1 MGNGEHPY
9 VALAREAIRHYL
21 STGEIL
27 DKEGFAS
34 DTPPTGVFVSLHT
47 AAPPG
52 AEEGALRGCVGTI
65 RPRQTTMSGEIARSA
80 VSAAVA
86 DPRFA
91 PLTLNEVDDLDITV
105 YLLGEPEPI
114 SGPADLDPDHYG
126 VIVDGPNGRTGLLLP
141 SIPGISTAEIQVE
154 IARRKASI
162 SPDDPIR
169 LQRFSARI
177 IH

>member
-21 STGEIL
+21 STGEVL
-27 DKEGFAS
+27 DDRGFAS
-34 DTPPTGVFVSLHT
+34 GSPPTGVFVSLHNT
-47 AAPPG
+47 APPG
-52 AEEGALRGCVGTI
+52 AEEGALRGCVGTV
-65 RPRQTTMSGEIARSA
+65 RPRQRTLSGEIARSA

-86 DPRFA
+86 DPRFP
-91 PLTLNEVDDLDITV
+91 PLTLDEVDDLDITV

-114 SGPADLDPDHYG
+114 DGPEDLDPDHYG
-126 VIVDGPNGRTGLLLP
+126 VIVDGPGGRTGLLLP
-141 SIPGISTAEIQVE
+141 AIAGISSSELQVE

-162 SPDDPIR
+162 APDDPIR